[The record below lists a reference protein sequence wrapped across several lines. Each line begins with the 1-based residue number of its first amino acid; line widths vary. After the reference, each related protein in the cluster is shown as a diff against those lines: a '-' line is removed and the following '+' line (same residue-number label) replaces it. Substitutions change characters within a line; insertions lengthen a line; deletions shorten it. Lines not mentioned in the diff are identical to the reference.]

1 MADTASSEP
10 TVEVQETEGK
20 FVAPTAEVV
29 VMEVEP
35 DADNLQA
42 ARHYFQLTLKYH
54 KKTPAT

>member
-1 MADTASSEP
+1 MQAKIPLASAIEEFYMADTASSEP

-35 DADNLQA
+35 DADNL
-42 ARHYFQLTLKYH
+42 
-54 KKTPAT
+54 